1 MKDWADVSS
10 SHQYNSCVQTSGLVS
25 TFAGVVRI
33 LCRVILTAL
42 LVIEDAFFSVCFHT
56 LAVENYMYRWQNR
69 RTNRIFKNRESV
81 LCFTLLLL
89 LRPLVLQNHTGT
101 QVSPAFHVLM
111 KPGKARDAKTFIF
124 ELLCFT
130 SVNWPNVSTK
140 GHKLGNVQ
148 CLLELLFLSALLGNV
163 QCLLELLFMSALVCT
178 SGHRGV
184 HQIFVQQ
191 TQFFCDLSRQRP
203 KMCFVCL
210 FFV

>member
-1 MKDWADVSS
+1 MR
-10 SHQYNSCVQTSGLVS
+10 TL
-25 TFAGVVRI
+25 R
-33 LCRVILTAL
+33 RVILTAL
-42 LVIEDAFFSVCFHT
+42 LVIEDAFFQFVFT
-56 LAVENYMYRWQNR
+56 LWLLKIICIGG
-69 RTNRIFKNRESV
+69 RTGEQTGFFKNRESV

-89 LRPLVLQNHTGT
+89 LRPLVLENHTGT

-130 SVNWPNVSTK
+130 SVNWPNMSTK

-184 HQIFVQQ
+184 HQIFV
-191 TQFFCDLSRQRP
+191 
-203 KMCFVCL
+203 
-210 FFV
+210 